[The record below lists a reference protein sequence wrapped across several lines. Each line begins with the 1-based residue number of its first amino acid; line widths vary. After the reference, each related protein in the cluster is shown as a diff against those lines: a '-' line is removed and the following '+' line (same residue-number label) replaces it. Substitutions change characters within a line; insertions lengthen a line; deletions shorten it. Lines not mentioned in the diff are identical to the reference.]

1 MKIDCHLHLPV
12 RDSLFSL
19 DAQKGFLLQE
29 LKANNI
35 DYGIVIPDNLHTSD
49 IGNLQQCL
57 DLFKHDNQIFL
68 MASIQIL
75 EEPISSISE
84 IENLLKAKRI
94 VGLKIFPG
102 HDEHY
107 PNDAGLKP
115 FIALCLK
122 YDVPFIV
129 HTGENSGNP
138 TVAKWN
144 DPKYIVEL
152 AVEFPKLKI
161 VICHYFWPQM
171 EYCYRITRGYPNI
184 YFDTSGLAD
193 KEVENATG
201 KEVIQDILERTIADN
216 PKSVLLGSDFGM
228 CDIAAHVGLI
238 NRLNISTKLKEAIF
252 YRNAIDLFAWKS
264 SPVTSLRGD

>member
-12 RDSLFSL
+12 RDRLFSL

-29 LKANNI
+29 LKAHNI
-35 DYGIVIPDNLHTSD
+35 DFGIVIPDNLCESD

-57 DLFKHDNQIFL
+57 DLFKHENQIFL

-75 EEPISSISE
+75 EEPTSNIIE
-84 IENLLKAKRI
+84 INNLLKTKKI

-107 PNDAGLKP
+107 PNDARLKP
-115 FIALCLK
+115 FITLCLK
-122 YDVPFIV
+122 YDIPFVV

-138 TVAKWN
+138 AVAKWN
-144 DPKYIVEL
+144 DPKYIVEV
-152 AVEFPKLKI
+152 AGEFPKLKI
-161 VICHYFWPQM
+161 IICHYFWSQM

-193 KEVENATG
+193 KEVENTTG
-201 KEVIQDILERTIADN
+201 KAVIQDILERTIADN
-216 PKSVLLGSDFGM
+216 PKTILFGSDFGM
-228 CDIAAHVGLI
+228 CNIAAHVSLI
-238 NRLNISTKLKEAIF
+238 NRLNISAKLKEMIF
-252 YRNAIDLFAWKS
+252 YRNTIDLFHLEIKS
-264 SPVTSLRGD
+264 RNISPRY